1 MTNEP
6 SIFLQLRRFRRRLK
20 EKEKRKHR
28 RIVLQNQFT
37 MDVGYRSLGKK
48 IKNYSEA
55 IKEFLPTT
63 LSYLSVCE
71 ESPLYIRN
79 LSQPQYTEDANLTV
93 PKNFSLIDNEIE
105 TSSFLQSVA
114 ATLFWQ
120 ACRTLRLDYVNCTY
134 CDLATQIIL
143 DSILKDYDKFIHRCQ
158 RARLNPNRIGI
169 KISSIGGNH
178 IYDESIQK
186 LIHSVGSPVV
196 LKNKSNLH
204 RSVEPYKLRYYEARE
219 ASKLAK
225 SGQKEIDSTT
235 LIEYLDR
242 CLARLNKQLSTD
254 ARQDLGYI
262 LGETLANAEE
272 HSSLHSRYLIGYF
285 EESKD
290 TTRHYGLLNLV
301 IMNYGKTIYEK
312 FKYPEEDVP
321 FNTRCQERM
330 KELSDSFHSRHI
342 FTKDEFTEETL
353 WTLYSL
359 QGGVSCIPPE
369 VKKRGN
375 GTIQFIE
382 SFFKIKGDSDVDNVS
397 RMTIW
402 SGKARIDFDGL
413 YHPGETL
420 DENGKKIGVM
430 TFNKSGTI
438 NEKPDPKYVYSTKS
452 YFPGTL
458 IFAKILINEDDILY
472 EQ

>member
-1 MTNEP
+1 MTKEP
-6 SIFLQLRRFRRRLK
+6 SILLQQRRFRRKLK
-20 EKEKRKHR
+20 EKEKRKQR
-28 RIVLQNQFT
+28 RIASAKQFAI
-37 MDVGYRSLGKK
+37 DADYRNIGKK
-48 IKNYSEA
+48 VKNYSDA
-55 IKEFLPTT
+55 IAEFLPTT
-63 LSYLSVCE
+63 LSYLSVCKD
-71 ESPLYIRN
+71 SPLYIQN
-79 LSQPQYTEDANLTV
+79 LKQPQYTEDANLMV
-93 PKNFSLIDNEIE
+93 PKNFSLVDNESE
-105 TSSFLQSVA
+105 TSTFLQTVTA
-114 ATLFWQ
+114 ILFWQ
-120 ACRTLRLDYVNCTY
+120 ACRTLRLDYVNCIF

-143 DSILKDYDKFIHRCQ
+143 DSILKDYDKFIHRCE
-158 RARLNPNRIGI
+158 RASLNLNRIGI

-178 IYDESIQK
+178 IYDKSVQK

-196 LKNKSNLH
+196 LKNESSLH
-204 RSVEPYKLRYYEARE
+204 RSVEPYKLRYFEARE

-235 LIEYLDR
+235 LITYLDS
-242 CLARLNKQLSTD
+242 CLARLNKQLSSD

-312 FKYPEEDVP
+312 FKYPEESIP
-321 FNTRCQERM
+321 FNTRCQEQM
-330 KELSDSFHSRHI
+330 KGLSDSFHSRNI
-342 FTKDEFTEETL
+342 FIKDEFTEETL

-369 VKKRGN
+369 IKKRGN

-402 SGKARIDFDGL
+402 SGRARIDFDGS

-420 DENGKKIGVM
+420 DENGNKIGVM

-438 NEKPDPKYVYSTKS
+438 NEKPDSRYVYSTKT

-458 IFAKILINEDDILY
+458 IFAKLLINEDDITY
-472 EQ
+472 EK